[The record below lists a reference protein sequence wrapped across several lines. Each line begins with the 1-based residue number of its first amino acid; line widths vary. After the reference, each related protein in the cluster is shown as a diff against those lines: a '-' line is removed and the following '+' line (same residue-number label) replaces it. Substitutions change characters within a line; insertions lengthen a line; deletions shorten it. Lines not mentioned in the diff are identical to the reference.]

1 MLNGQDLW
9 VGALKDCCEW
19 QESPVSLFAQAKIWS
34 VVKSRVA
41 VEGSREVQL
50 LVDG

>member
-1 MLNGQDLW
+1 LW
-9 VGALKDCCEW
+9 VWAPKDYCEW
-19 QESPVSLFAQAKIWS
+19 QENPVSLFAQAKIWF

-41 VEGSREVQL
+41 VEVAEKPCS